1 MNIEQ
6 MRAALKKSYPG
17 PKWAAKVDN
26 MPDKQVAA
34 TYMRLMN
41 AKKL

>member
-1 MNIEQ
+1 MSIEQ

-17 PKWAAKVDN
+17 PKWAAKVDK

-34 TYMRLMN
+34 TYTRLLN